1 MSLRLSYG
9 TNGFSDHRLHDAI
22 DIIAELGYVGV
33 ALTLDHHH
41 LDPFSESIHSDAAA
55 VRRQLTEL
63 GLGVAVETGARYLLD
78 PRKKHEPTLISTEG
92 RDIRLD
98 FLRRAIDIA
107 ADLGSD
113 VVHLWSGVLPTDT
126 TIDIGWERLLDGVS
140 RILPYAEAAD
150 VDLAF
155 EPEPGMLIE
164 RLADVQELRRRLNNP
179 ARLRFTIDV
188 GHAVCNEDDSPADVI
203 LASANHLVHVQIEDM
218 RRGVHEHLPFGEGE
232 LDLTAAIGALLEI
245 DYRGLVSVELGRHGP
260 TAPATAA
267 ASIHALQMAVAAAKT
282 QRQRLPGRL

>member
-1 MSLRLSYG
+1 MTLSYG

-22 DIIAELGYVGV
+22 DIIAELGYIGV

-41 LDPFSESIHSDAAA
+41 LDPFSESIHSDTAA

-63 GLGVAVETGARYLLD
+63 DLGVAVETGARYLLD
-78 PRKKHEPTLISTEG
+78 PRRKHEPTLVSEEG

-107 ADLGSD
+107 ADVGSD
-113 VVHLWSGVLPTDT
+113 VVHLWSGVLPAGTTADT
-126 TIDIGWERLLDGVS
+126 GWERLLEGMS
-140 RILPYAEAAD
+140 QILPHAEEKG

-164 RLADVQELRRRLNNP
+164 RLADVQELRERLDGP

-188 GHAVCNEDDSPADVI
+188 GHALCNEDDSPEDVI
-203 LASANHLVHVQIEDM
+203 RAGADHLVHIQIEDM

-232 LDLTAAIGALLEI
+232 LDLTAAISALLDI
-245 DYRGLVSVELGRHGP
+245 DYQGLVSVELGRHGP
-260 TAPATAA
+260 TAPVTAA
-267 ASIHALQMAVAAAKT
+267 DSIRALQAAIASA
-282 QRQRLPGRL
+282 QDQHERLPGRQ